1 MNAGTTD
8 NAQQGDNALQT
19 AATLQSDTALQAAP
33 AQKPASLWRDRNFM
47 TFWSGQAV
55 SQLGAQL
62 GQLAFPVLA
71 VTLLGASEF
80 EVGALNAAGLAAFL
94 LIGLPAGAWVDRWL
108 KRRTMI
114 VADLVRTAAMATVP
128 MLWWAGILQIWH
140 LYAVAAVV
148 GAATV
153 FFDVSY
159 QSYVPVLVD
168 AGKVP
173 QANSKLEATSQIARI
188 GGPAAGGALL
198 VIVSAPVLFVGEATG
213 YLLSAIFLLRT
224 RDAEVPVP
232 AKDRRPLANEIKEG
246 LVFVVRHPLISRVVA
261 CTGGV
266 NFFTTLAFTLMPVL
280 VLRELG
286 LGPEG
291 MGLIM
296 AVGAVGGLIGAVAA
310 PRFAAWIGEG
320 TVIPVASMI
329 SSLFLLLV
337 PLSVLAPERWMS
349 LVMLI
354 VSEFGFA
361 FGVLAYNIMQLSMRQ
376 RVCPPRLLGRMN
388 ASIRFVVW
396 GVMPI
401 AALASGLLAENLG
414 LVPTLWIGWAGS
426 IVFVAPVLF
435 SPLWGM
441 RRLPDEVHGA

>member
-1 MNAGTTD
+1 MNAGT
-8 NAQQGDNALQT
+8 ADNALQAD
-19 AATLQSDTALQAAP
+19 AAQHAV
-33 AQKPASLWRDRNFM
+33 SLWRDRNFT

-55 SQLGAQL
+55 SQFGAQL

-128 MLWWAGILQIWH
+128 ILWWAGILQIWH
-140 LYAVAAVV
+140 LYAVSAVV

-168 AGKVP
+168 APKVP

-198 VIVSAPVLFVGEATG
+198 AIVSAPVLFVGEAMG
-213 YLLSAIFLLRT
+213 YLLSAIFLFRT
-224 RDAEVPVP
+224 RDAERPVP
-232 AKDRRPLANEIKEG
+232 ANDRQPLTSEIKEG
-246 LVFVVRHPLISRVVA
+246 LVFVVRHPLISRIVA

-266 NFFTTLAFTLMPVL
+266 NFFTTIAFTLMPVL
-280 VLRELG
+280 VLRELE

-296 AVGAVGGLIGAVAA
+296 AVGAVGGLIGAIAA

-320 TVIPVASMI
+320 TVIPLASMI
-329 SSLFLLLV
+329 SSLFLLLI
-337 PLSVLAPERWMS
+337 PLCVLAPERWMS

-361 FGVLAYNIMQLSMRQ
+361 FGVLVYNIMQLSMRQ

-401 AALASGLLAENLG
+401 AALASGLLAENFG
-414 LVPTLWIGWAGS
+414 LVPTLWIGLGGS
-426 IVFVAPVLF
+426 IVFVAPVVF

>member
-1 MNAGTTD
+1 VNAGTAD
-8 NAQQGDNALQT
+8 NAQQSDNALQT
-19 AATLQSDTALQAAP
+19 EATLQSDTALQAAP

-55 SQLGAQL
+55 SQFGAQL

-128 MLWWAGILQIWH
+128 ILWWAGILQIWH

-198 VIVSAPVLFVGEATG
+198 VIVSAPVLFVGEAMG

-232 AKDRRPLANEIKEG
+232 AKDRRPLASEIKEG

>member
-1 MNAGTTD
+1 MTASATNT
-8 NAQQGDNALQT
+8 AQE
-19 AATLQSDTALQAAP
+19 P
-33 AQKPASLWRDRNFM
+33 VSLWRDRNFT

-94 LIGLPAGAWVDRWL
+94 VIGLPAGAWVDRWL

-114 VADLVRTAAMATVP
+114 VAGLVRTLAMATAP
-128 MLWWAGILQIWH
+128 LLWWAGVLQIWH
-140 LYAVAAVV
+140 LYVVAAVV

-159 QSYVPVLVD
+159 QSYVPVLVH
-168 AGKVP
+168 AAKVA

-198 VIVSAPVLFVGEATG
+198 TVVSAPVLFVGEAAG

-224 RDAEVPVP
+224 RDAEQPVQ
-232 AKDRRPLANEIKEG
+232 AKDRQPLVSEIKEG
-246 LVFVVRHPLISRVVA
+246 LVFVIRHPLISRIAA

-280 VLRELG
+280 VLRELE
-286 LGPEG
+286 LGPQG

-296 AVGAVGGLIGAVAA
+296 AVGAVGGLLGAVSA

-320 TVIPVASMI
+320 TAIPVASMI
-329 SSLFLLLV
+329 SSLFLVLV

-349 LVMLI
+349 LAMLI

-361 FGVLAYNIMQLSMRQ
+361 FGVLVYNIMQLSMRQ

-401 AALASGLLAENLG
+401 AALASGLFAENLG
-414 LVPTLWIGWAGS
+414 LVPTLWIGFAGS
-426 IVFVAPVLF
+426 AVCIAPVLF

-441 RRLPDEVHGA
+441 RKLPDGIHGP

>member
-8 NAQQGDNALQT
+8 NAQQT
-19 AATLQSDTALQAAP
+19 DTAQQA
-33 AQKPASLWRDRNFM
+33 ASLWRDRNFI

-80 EVGALNAAGLAAFL
+80 EVGALNAASLAAFL

-128 MLWWAGILQIWH
+128 ILWWGGVLQIWH

-168 AGKVP
+168 AAKVP

-188 GGPAAGGALL
+188 GGPAAGGGLL
-198 VIVSAPVLFVGEATG
+198 TIVSAPVLFVGEAIG
-213 YLLSAIFLLRT
+213 YLMSAIFLLRT
-224 RDAEVPVP
+224 GDAERPVP
-232 AKDRRPLANEIKEG
+232 AKDRHPLASEIKEG
-246 LVFVVRHPLISRVVA
+246 LVFVVRHPLISRIVA

-266 NFFTTLAFTLMPVL
+266 NFFTTIAFTLMPVL
-280 VLRELG
+280 VLRELE

-296 AVGAVGGLIGAVAA
+296 AVGAVGGLIGAVSA
-310 PRFAAWIGEG
+310 PKLADRVGEG

-337 PLSVLAPERWMS
+337 PLCVLAPERWMS

-361 FGVLAYNIMQLSMRQ
+361 FGVLVYNIMQLSMRQ

-401 AALASGLLAENLG
+401 AALASGLLAENIG
-414 LVPTLWIGWAGS
+414 LVPTLWIGLGGS